1 MTQEYMTP
9 DETDRYIDERIRRAM
24 HPKRGIV
31 GRVWGLI
38 TGLIWLVLIG
48 LVIAVFAFAARV
60 QYGLPIPL
68 PQSLVSTAAV
78 TFSTAAAPLP
88 TARQVPVGGAQPVP
102 AQPAFVDHG
111 AAPWPTL
118 TPTAEEATDT
128 PALTS
133 NTQLTAIAVKFAPT
147 ETAQAVEWRA
157 LSANDYQYFYDPYT
171 LQTPETGFVE
181 GVKEKCRDPEK
192 VKASATL
199 QLFCGGGE

>member
-1 MTQEYMTP
+1 MAEQYMTP
-9 DETDRYIDERIRRAM
+9 EETDRYVDERIRRAM

-38 TGLIWLVLIG
+38 VGLIWLVLIG

-88 TARQVPVGGAQPVP
+88 TARRQEPGAAQQPAPALVPFYRPTVVEEQPTPTPEPTQAP
-102 AQPAFVDHG
+102 APTSFWTEEELKAFTATAEAFYQPETLPTAPPAFVQYVDERCRDAG
-111 AAPWPTL
+111 
-118 TPTAEEATDT
+118 
-128 PALTS
+128 
-133 NTQLTAIAVKFAPT
+133 
-147 ETAQAVEWRA
+147 AVE
-157 LSANDYQYFYDPYT
+157 
-171 LQTPETGFVE
+171 
-181 GVKEKCRDPEK
+181 
-192 VKASATL
+192 ASATL